1 MGAITVTNVST
12 GKRVMAL
19 DTATI
24 HFSAMPDDVIE
35 TLVAGAATGLRR
47 VRRLCLSYLCCRPY
61 LLCAFFLC
69 DLVWGLGFRVRVRT
83 CHAQAQRAHAQM
95 HGDAARTI
103 ASAQTR

>member
-1 MGAITVTNVST
+1 VGAIAVTNVST

-61 LLCAFFLC
+61 LLCACLLC
-69 DLVWGLGFRVRVRT
+69 ALVVRT
-83 CHAQAQRAHAQM
+83 CYAQARRVHAQM